1 MKRKF
6 NEEDLNREYEAS
18 KSSSEKDVNR
28 ILRSWAKIM
37 KLVENNKELVIFLDY
52 VILFLKMLRDYIS
65 GKYRDVPV
73 RTIAAIVG
81 ALVYLL
87 CPADMIPDFIPGIGY
102 IDDAGVLAACIRMV
116 KYDLDKYQDFINSSG
131 FQVA

>member
-6 NEEDLNREYEAS
+6 NEEDLNREFEAR

-28 ILRSWAKIM
+28 VLRSWAKIM
-37 KLVENNKELVIFLDY
+37 KMVKNNKELAIFLDY
-52 VILFLKMLRDYIS
+52 VVIFIKMLRDYIS

>member
-6 NEEDLNREYEAS
+6 NEEDLNREFEARE
-18 KSSSEKDVNR
+18 SSSEKDVNR
-28 ILRSWAKIM
+28 VLRSWAKIM
-37 KLVENNKELVIFLDY
+37 KMVKNNKELAIFLDY
-52 VILFLKMLRDYIS
+52 VVIFIKMLRDYIS

>member
-6 NEEDLNREYEAS
+6 NEEDLNREFEAR

-28 ILRSWAKIM
+28 ILRCWAKIM
-37 KLVENNKELVIFLDY
+37 RMIENNEELAIFLDN
-52 VILFLKMLRDYIS
+52 VVLFLKMLRDYIS

-81 ALVYLL
+81 ALAYLL

-102 IDDAGVLAACIRMV
+102 IDDAGVLAACIKLV
-116 KYDLDKYQDFINSSG
+116 KYDLEKYQDFMNSPDL
-131 FQVA
+131 QAA